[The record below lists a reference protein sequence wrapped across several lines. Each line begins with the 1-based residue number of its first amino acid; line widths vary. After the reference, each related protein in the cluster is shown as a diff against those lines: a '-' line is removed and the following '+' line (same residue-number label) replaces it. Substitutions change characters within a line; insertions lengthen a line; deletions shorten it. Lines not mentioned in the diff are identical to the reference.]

1 MMVLIIILVQ
11 LVMVPI
17 KTEQQLTSK
26 LAASEFATSKEDTN
40 YIAKPEVPELFKH
53 FVRSNCSMLVVM
65 SISTTNQNKYLVKQL
80 LINFNNSESF
90 MPKLP
95 HSVAIAAAAV
105 AIMDNQSMPVKS
117 IKSMEP

>member
-26 LAASEFATSKEDTN
+26 LAASKFAASKEDIN
-40 YIAKPEVPELFKH
+40 YIAKPEVLELFIH
-53 FVRSNCSMLVVM
+53 FVHSNCSMLVVM
-65 SISTTNQNKYLVKQL
+65 SIRPANQNKYLVKQL
-80 LINFNNSESF
+80 LINFNNSDSF

-95 HSVAIAAAAV
+95 HFAAAVAAAA
-105 AIMDNQSMPVKS
+105 AIMDNQSMP

>member
-11 LVMVPI
+11 LVMALI
-17 KTEQQLTSK
+17 KTEQLLTSK
-26 LAASEFATSKEDTN
+26 LAASKFATSKEDIN
-40 YIAKPEVPELFKH
+40 YIAKPEVLELFKH
-53 FVRSNCSMLVVM
+53 FVHSNCSMLVVM

-80 LINFNNSESF
+80 LINFNNSDNF

-95 HSVAIAAAAV
+95 HFAV
-105 AIMDNQSMPVKS
+105 AATVIVDNLSMP